1 MRKKNELS
9 KDRVPRK
16 SVKMEKRK
24 MMMVKSREVGKMY
37 GAEIHSHPV
46 RLHETELRMVF

>member
-24 MMMVKSREVGKMY
+24 MMVKSREVGKMY
-37 GAEIHSHPV
+37 GAEIRSHPV